1 MLSYISQWLMPNGY
15 GGLGQPRHIKHYN
28 NNSAFYQ
35 GNMDAQSYT
44 VDYSTGFPNADEI
57 SPVQQEDN

>member
-1 MLSYISQWLMPNGY
+1 MPNGY

-28 NNSAFYQ
+28 NNSTFYQ

-44 VDYSTGFPNADEI
+44 VDYNTGFPNADEI
-57 SPVQQEDN
+57 PPVHQEDN